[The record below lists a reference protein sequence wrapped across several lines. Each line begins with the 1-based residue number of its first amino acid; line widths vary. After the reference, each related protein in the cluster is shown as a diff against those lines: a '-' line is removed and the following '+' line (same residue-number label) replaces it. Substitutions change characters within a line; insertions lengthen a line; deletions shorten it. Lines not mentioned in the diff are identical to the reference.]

1 MSTETMSATARRVV
15 LVDSRDNRRE
25 LMRLVVSGDD
35 AKAILVGEAENET
48 VALEV
53 VSREK
58 ADAVIVDVQ
67 MPIPEGLATVAA
79 LRQRYPLLGIIAC
92 SFDLDASTVQ
102 RVLDEGADTC
112 LAKPVNRTDVHKAL
126 DGLPPHSSPSEGDP
140 DVPLATRPTAP
151 APAG

>member
-1 MSTETMSATARRVV
+1 MSTEIMPATARRVV

-35 AKAILVGEAENET
+35 AKAILVGEAANKA

-53 VSREK
+53 VAREK
-58 ADAVIVDVQ
+58 ADAVLVDVQ

-79 LRQRYPLLGIIAC
+79 LRKRYPRLGIIAC
-92 SFDLDASTVQ
+92 SFDLDPLTVQ
-102 RVLDEGADTC
+102 RVLAEGADTC
-112 LAKPVNRTDVHKAL
+112 LANPVNRNDVHKAL
-126 DGLPPHSSPSEGDP
+126 EGLPPCDSPNPGDS

-151 APAG
+151 APTG